1 MPRGYSLHSFRTDL
15 KALMLKTGVEGQ
27 PVCLFLEDHQMVDPG
42 FLECINSLLSGGEV
56 TSYPIAQG
64 AASKLLEIVQ
74 SVCSHTP
81 AII

>member
-56 TSYPIAQG
+56 TSYPTAH
-64 AASKLLEIVQ
+64 SPSERL
-74 SVCSHTP
+74 
-81 AII
+81 